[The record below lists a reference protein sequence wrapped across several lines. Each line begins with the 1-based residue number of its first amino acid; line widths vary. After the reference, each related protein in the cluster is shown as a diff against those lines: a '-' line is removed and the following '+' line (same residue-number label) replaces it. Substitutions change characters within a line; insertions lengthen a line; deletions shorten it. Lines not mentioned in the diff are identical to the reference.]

1 MTEVDQM
8 TKYETFNTTC
18 KGAHPNFENGKGDNL
33 WAFCILILACIFG
46 RAPTIDYGLEP
57 RQIFECIRKK
67 KFYED
72 FKNSKTYQKFYK
84 DDKEFQPVDEI
95 LQMGLVKDPESRQ
108 ENFYGNTPKPNKY
121 KWKMSKLLPFLK
133 SCKVDKQELRTE
145 LAKYCDAF
153 DKINLQISDSASIS
167 EEDSEKSDQSQTSK
181 NITDKITND
190 NNSVRSRI
198 NAIEMRLAKD
208 KIDRRHG
215 QFLLLPND
223 SEPRLIRKLSE
234 VK

>member
-1 MTEVDQM
+1 MMNKITMTEADQL

-18 KGAHPNFENGKGDNL
+18 KGALPNFESGKGDNL
-33 WAFCILILACIFG
+33 WAFCILILACILG
-46 RAPTIDYGLEP
+46 RAPTIEYGLEA

-67 KFYED
+67 NFYED

-108 ENFYGNTPKPNKY
+108 EHFEGNKY
-121 KWKMSKLLPFLK
+121 GWKRGKLLPFLK
-133 SCKVDKQELRTE
+133 SCKVDKEELKAE

-153 DKINLQISDSASIS
+153 DKSDNQMSDSVSTS
-167 EEDSEKSDQSQTSK
+167 EEDTEKLEQPETSK
-181 NITDKITND
+181 NTTEKVTND

-208 KIDRRHG
+208 KKDR
-215 QFLLLPND
+215 QD
-223 SEPRLIRKLSE
+223 QEKLRAKYSA
-234 VK
+234 KKSD